1 MHTAAIGPYSWEAPL
16 VAMSH
21 ATQGGLASRDYAGNI
36 GNQVL
41 ERFTVTFDYG
51 RRTVWLEPGR
61 RFSEPDRF
69 SLAGVQLAKQDG
81 IVRALQVLP
90 GSAAAAAGIEEGDE
104 VRKLDGRPI
113 AEWTLDQVTTLF
125 EDGKPGD
132 KHTLEIAR
140 AGRKKKITL
149 VLREIL

>member
-1 MHTAAIGPYSWEAPL
+1 M
-16 VAMSH
+16 
-21 ATQGGLASRDYAGNI
+21 
-36 GNQVL
+36 
-41 ERFTVTFDYG
+41 
-51 RRTVWLEPGR
+51 
-61 RFSEPDRF
+61 
-69 SLAGVQLAKQDG
+69 
-81 IVRALQVLP
+81 RALQVLP

-104 VRKLDGRPI
+104 VRKIDGRPV

-140 AGRKKKITL
+140 AGKKKKITL